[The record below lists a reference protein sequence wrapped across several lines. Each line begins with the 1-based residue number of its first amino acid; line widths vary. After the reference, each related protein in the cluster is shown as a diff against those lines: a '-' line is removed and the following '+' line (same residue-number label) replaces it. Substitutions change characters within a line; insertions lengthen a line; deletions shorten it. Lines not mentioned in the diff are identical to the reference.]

1 MKIKLNIWLTLSLF
15 FVSASLILMV
25 FNILYASLQEELLS
39 RTHDQLKSVNILK
52 KKLLDQFLVDKY
64 EEASHIIDYYQTHA
78 TNKHDLTERLSAIKD
93 VIKIKYQDLGVD
105 DSAKHFYADYKK
117 EASHFNFYFNIDT
130 AWVELM
136 FGFET
141 VENILQERTG
151 LGSTGESYLV
161 SEGSKLMTS
170 SYFFPDKDPSSIICE
185 TLGVRKAFRGIQDV
199 EIYPDYRGIS
209 IIGSYRLLEFNGIR
223 AALLTEID
231 HEEAMEPII
240 QIRNE
245 LLVLLVIL
253 LVFLLIISAG
263 FAQILSRPIFKLK
276 NISRQLSRGE
286 LPSSLPSSGFIFE
299 LSEITKSFHQLI
311 DSLKQTVS
319 FAEKIGKG
327 EMDES
332 YVPLSEKD
340 ELGLAIVQMRDQ
352 LVKLD
357 KEKNALELQAKK
369 ILIDT
374 QEKERER
381 IARDLHDG
389 LGTILTTMK
398 LRMENTGVL
407 DGKPENELK
416 KLLEKAIMETRFLA
430 RNLMPSV
437 LMDFGLNEALS
448 QLINDIRGTTSIEI
462 KFVNELEQSRVQ
474 LDKTI
479 RVGIYRIVQEAVTNT
494 IKHSNCSKIILS
506 ITVFDD
512 HLVLFIKDDGV
523 GFNQEKQKN
532 LGLGLKN
539 MKERSKTMNGELILE
554 SGPDGTSI
562 EVIIPL

>member
-1 MKIKLNIWLTLSLF
+1 
-15 FVSASLILMV
+15 MV